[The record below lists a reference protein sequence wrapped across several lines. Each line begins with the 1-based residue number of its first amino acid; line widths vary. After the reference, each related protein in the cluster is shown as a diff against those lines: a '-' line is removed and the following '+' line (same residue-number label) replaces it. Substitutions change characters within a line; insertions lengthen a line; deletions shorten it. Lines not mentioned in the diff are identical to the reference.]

1 MEIEFEEEELF
12 ELFQVRLDKPLRG
25 KQKYPIQ
32 IIQSYQDRVN
42 LLYSIERLE
51 VLKFIPGARF
61 EYLKGDRKGQCS
73 LRLNNQYRLI
83 ITPIDKDKIKIIL
96 INEIS
101 KHYE

>member
-1 MEIEFEEEELF
+1 MEIEFEKEELF
-12 ELFQVRLDKPLRG
+12 ELYQVRLNKPLRG

-32 IIQSYQDRVN
+32 IIQAYQDRVN
-42 LLYSIERLE
+42 LLHSIEMLE
-51 VLKFIPGARF
+51 VLRLVPGARF

-83 ITPIDKDKIKIIL
+83 ITPIDKDRIKVIL